1 MCLVKAAGPIA
12 ASIVTPEIE
21 SAGIN
26 KQRKNRDTKVR
37 L

>member
-12 ASIVTPEIE
+12 ASIDTPEIE
-21 SAGIN
+21 SAEIN
-26 KQRKNRDTKVR
+26 KQRTNRDHKVW